1 MKIFR
6 IMLVVSLVM
15 ITACSALPN
24 HKDDFAKKNVDFMLR
39 IRWLDFP
46 GAALHFE
53 GEARQEFIE
62 RFDDVDD
69 LKVTA
74 FSMVRLDV
82 DVPQEKVTAHYRL
95 EYYILPSATIQKKR
109 FSLTWEQQPIND
121 SGQTADKVFW
131 RITQAFPELL

>member
-15 ITACSALPN
+15 MAACSALPN
-24 HKDDFAKKNVDFMLR
+24 HKDDLAKKNDDFMLR
-39 IRWLDFP
+39 VRWLDFP

-53 GEARQEFIE
+53 EDIRPEFIE
-62 RFDDVDD
+62 QFDDVDD

-74 FSMVRLDV
+74 FTMVRLEL

-109 FSLTWEQQPIND
+109 FSLTWEQQPVSV
-121 SGQTADKVFW
+121 SGKAAGKAFW

>member
-15 ITACSALPN
+15 IAACSALPN
-24 HKDDFAKKNVDFMLR
+24 HKDDFAKKNDDFMLR
-39 IRWLDFP
+39 VRWLDFA

-53 GEARQEFIE
+53 GETRQEFIE

-74 FSMVRLDV
+74 FSMARLDL

-95 EYYILPSATIQKKR
+95 EYYILPSATVQKKR
-109 FSLTWEQQPIND
+109 FSLIWEQQPVEA
-121 SGQTADKVFW
+121 SGQTSDKVFW